1 MCNDDI
7 DQLDDVYGRFKS
19 NGGLELR
26 VSRKQYNGSDLV
38 DIRLWLS
45 SGKPTRKGVTLAL
58 ADVDE
63 VIDSLQA
70 ARFSLG
76 RDAPATDARARR
88 TYRHQPLTPANPGM
102 PVHVRTPCPTADGQR

>member
-1 MCNDDI
+1 MFDDDI
-7 DQLDDVYGRFKS
+7 DQLDGVYGRFKR

-38 DIRLWLS
+38 DIRLWLA

-63 VIDSLQA
+63 VIDSLKAAQA
-70 ARFSLG
+70 AFG
-76 RDAPATDARARR
+76 AEEIDAHAI
-88 TYRHQPLTPANPGM
+88 
-102 PVHVRTPCPTADGQR
+102 

>member
-1 MCNDDI
+1 MFDDDI
-7 DQLDDVYGRFKS
+7 DQLDDVYGRFKR

-63 VIDSLQA
+63 VIDSLKAAQA
-70 ARFSLG
+70 AFG
-76 RDAPATDARARR
+76 GEEIDAHAI
-88 TYRHQPLTPANPGM
+88 
-102 PVHVRTPCPTADGQR
+102 

>member
-1 MCNDDI
+1 MFDDDI
-7 DQLDDVYGRFKS
+7 DQLDDVYGRFKR

-38 DIRLWLS
+38 DIRLWLA

-63 VIDSLQA
+63 VIDSLKAAQA
-70 ARFSLG
+70 AFG
-76 RDAPATDARARR
+76 AEEIDAHAI
-88 TYRHQPLTPANPGM
+88 
-102 PVHVRTPCPTADGQR
+102 